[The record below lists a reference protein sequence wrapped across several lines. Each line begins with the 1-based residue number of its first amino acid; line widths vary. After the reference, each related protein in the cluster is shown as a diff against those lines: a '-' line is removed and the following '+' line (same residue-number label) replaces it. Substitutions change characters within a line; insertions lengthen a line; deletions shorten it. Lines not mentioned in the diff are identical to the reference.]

1 MEGRLEA
8 IHVLLDKGQLE
19 TLKGLVEMNLGEG
32 IEEFEKPSS
41 VIHDPIAE
49 VRAGGILI
57 CCILC
62 YTSTRGHI
70 CCIVLPVQHGK
81 LLRRSE
87 KIVL

>member
-1 MEGRLEA
+1 MPDFQVEGRLEA

-49 VRAGGILI
+49 VRAEGHIIMLYI
-57 CCILC
+57 VLH
-62 YTSTRGHI
+62 STRGHVI
-70 CCIVLPVQHGK
+70 SVCCI
-81 LLRRSE
+81 
-87 KIVL
+87 